1 MVRSDRAL
9 ILWEADVH
17 MLGPPPLPSPSSG
30 SMAISLP
37 SVHMQTQRVS
47 LSRFLR
53 CAEGALCLSAAGG
66 NSVPFTALPPSGCA
80 ERTQDK
86 SHFPWKESPHT
97 HLQRSGDTTHT
108 LPHTPTLAQPVSW
121 QDLFTLETVTLSL
134 GKAGVKP
141 SCLVQRDTRRQTST
155 VRPKD
160 FYLLWSIT
168 D

>member
-1 MVRSDRAL
+1 
-9 ILWEADVH
+9 
-17 MLGPPPLPSPSSG
+17 MLGPPPLPSPSLG

-37 SVHMQTQRVS
+37 SVHRQTQRFS
-47 LSRFLR
+47 LSRSLR

-97 HLQRSGDTTHT
+97 HLQRSRDTTHFFMCT
-108 LPHTPTLAQPVSW
+108 HTHPSTHPHTHTRTHTLAQPVSW

>member
-1 MVRSDRAL
+1 MRGRCTHAWPPSTSVAFVRVNGHLPPLSSH
-9 ILWEADVH
+9 ADIEVLS
-17 MLGPPPLPSPSSG
+17 LGPSG
-30 SMAISLP
+30 VLKGL
-37 SVHMQTQRVS
+37 SVCLLLEGIVS
-47 LSRFLR
+47 LSLLSHQV
-53 CAEGALCLSAAGG
+53 AALNGHRIKATSLGKR
-66 NSVPFTALPPSGCA
+66 V
-80 ERTQDK
+80 
-86 SHFPWKESPHT
+86 HT
-97 HLQRSGDTTHT
+97 HIYRGAETQHT
-108 LPHTPTLAQPVSW
+108 FSCAHTPTPTPTHTHTHTQPISW